1 MIWIIFRCDLR
12 TWFCFSAG
20 RINDF
25 MNTQC
30 NQSKEICCRLRQSN
44 QIRAIFCGD
53 GEGGLISIWFNSVVL
68 LSLPVVGNHLDCY
81 RCCSAFMNL
90 EYYERGLCTYYM
102 RYGIELYYAILIVIV
117 IILTSDRVSKI

>member
-1 MIWIIFRCDLR
+1 MV
-12 TWFCFSAG
+12 
-20 RINDF
+20 
-25 MNTQC
+25 
-30 NQSKEICCRLRQSN
+30 
-44 QIRAIFCGD
+44 RAD
-53 GEGGLISIWFNSVVL
+53 LISIWFNSVVL

-117 IILTSDRVSKI
+117 IILTADRVSKIEIITKLTMDNVSIPRPKYLKAPKDGGNTVGVKLI